1 MTKRLKF
8 GLVGYNVLYSRS
20 PEIFQTIFD
29 MTGTVGD
36 FELYDLPYA
45 EFDRRFDELAN
56 SGVDALSVT
65 TPYKMEVARRMDRL
79 DEIAGVIGAVNSL
92 YIRRGRLTGYNTDCH
107 GFASAL
113 RPFASRLPQAQ
124 ALVLG
129 CGGAARAVVYSLVHD
144 FNIGF
149 VMVTGR
155 NVTKLQEFQ
164 RVMTACLGKSV
175 LTAATYSEL
184 ESIRDTADFELIV
197 NCTPVGGGNMKG
209 ASPLPDAFLWPSGKI
224 YYDLNY
230 DDQIPA
236 IAQANDAGLS
246 TIDGR
251 KMLVA
256 QAVKSFELWTGR
268 RVPFEAVFDKIF
280 GGQ

>member
-1 MTKRLKF
+1 MTERLKF
-8 GLVGYNVLYSRS
+8 GLVGYNVQYSRS

-29 MTGTVGD
+29 MTGTVGE
-36 FELYDLPYA
+36 FEIYDLPYA
-45 EFDRRFDELAN
+45 KFDQRFNELAN
-56 SGVDALSVT
+56 SGINALSVT
-65 TPYKMEVARRMDRL
+65 TPYKMKVARRMDSL
-79 DEIAGVIGAVNSL
+79 DEIAGAIRAVNSVH
-92 YIRRGRLTGYNTDCH
+92 IQSGRLTGYNTDCH

-113 RPFASRLPQAQ
+113 RSFAGRLPQAK

-149 VMVTGR
+149 VTVAGR
-155 NVTKLQEFQ
+155 NETKLQEFQ
-164 RVMTACLGKSV
+164 RVMTACMGKSV
-175 LTAATYSEL
+175 LTLMAYPQL
-184 ESIRDTADFELIV
+184 ESIRDTTEFELIV
-197 NCTPVGGGNMKG
+197 NCTPVGGGNMKNT
-209 ASPLPDAFLWPSGKI
+209 SPLPDAFSWPPGKI

-230 DDQIPA
+230 GDQIPA
-236 IAQANDAGLS
+236 ITQANDAGLS

-256 QAVKSFELWTGR
+256 QALRSFELWTGR
-268 RVPFEAVFDKIF
+268 KVPFEPIFERVF